1 MVHALLQLRDIGE
14 LHQLGHNLSAEIGRG
29 IQARACK
36 FHRIIRYVAGTV
48 DAARKPGIV
57 GSINGYDYLH
67 MTPQAAC
74 GTTTAEQQVEV
85 AENFKVNALLKT
97 IEAKQ

>member
-1 MVHALLQLRDIGE
+1 M
-14 LHQLGHNLSAEIGRG
+14 
-29 IQARACK
+29 
-36 FHRIIRYVAGTV
+36 AGTV